1 MGCAKTG
8 SRSDLV
14 HSCNLLATA
23 LEQLINLGCS
33 LESSATLGKVPGL
46 VSGHS
51 DSGGLFG
58 TKDSTVKA
66 GFKNPHSE
74 DLLNLPPLRNS
85 HYVFPFQA
93 FITLH
98 LHSGNNF
105 YLWFHSRLSLIN
117 LLHCHI
123 SYLASNLPKV
133 PLPAGQCSYS
143 VASHTMVLY
152 LDFGYEIISS
162 HFWFLTKQATC
173 SSHYAISSLYTWAF
187 VDPTLCKTL
196 FCWQCL
202 PVFQNKECSFPSV
215 FVSRLD
221 GPFLCSHSPFVYLLH
236 SMYDITLK

>member
-152 LDFGYEIISS
+152 LDFWLWNNLLTLLVLDKTGYLQ
-162 HFWFLTKQATC
+162 F
-173 SSHYAISSLYTWAF
+173 
-187 VDPTLCKTL
+187 TLCYFFSVYL
-196 FCWQCL
+196 GFCW
-202 PVFQNKECSFPSV
+202 
-215 FVSRLD
+215 
-221 GPFLCSHSPFVYLLH
+221 SHSLKNTFLLAM
-236 SMYDITLK
+236 STCLSK